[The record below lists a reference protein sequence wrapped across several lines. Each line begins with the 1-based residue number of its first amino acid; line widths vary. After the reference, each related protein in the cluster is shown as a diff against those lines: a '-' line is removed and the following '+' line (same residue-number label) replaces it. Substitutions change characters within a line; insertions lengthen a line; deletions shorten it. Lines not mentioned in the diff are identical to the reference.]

1 MGILKRNP
9 DKTLSPEMGYW
20 KYLLFEYFGA
30 YDDGSLETRLKALQ
44 VGWIIFSREG
54 KAAYEFVE
62 FHKNKRRVLG
72 DVLKYFY
79 VIVGLGG
86 FVLLLYVFNAPFF
99 FALLAFVPPIIIH
112 LLAYKPRL
120 KQNLRHVTYILE
132 NSQLFTQLIDLP
144 VGDEAALQAFM
155 ESLKVGNKVAGER
168 KNHTKAHEAFS
179 DDPISDFQMQLLEIS
194 KRENQFNKMPMR
206 EVIDYFSMLCCPACR
221 STIPQMTESD
231 FLLFLKGAFLSAGL
245 AHLIRLDRQEVGITQ
260 EIFHQFMRISTGKF
274 YDQKKGVKAKYVRLL
289 TDYFEGFEFEKIA
302 HNFRTNEEKRIP
314 NIRNQ
319 YKNEIQQIHRLHDE

>member
-20 KYLLFEYFGA
+20 KYLLCEYFGA
-30 YDDGSLETRLKALQ
+30 YDDGRIETRLKALQ
-44 VGWIIFSREG
+44 VGWMIFIREG

-72 DVLKYFY
+72 DVLKYLY

-132 NSQLFTQLIDLP
+132 NSQRFTQLINLP
-144 VGDEAALQAFM
+144 VDDENGLRAFI
-155 ESLKVGNKVAGER
+155 ESLRAGNKDAGER
-168 KNHTKAHEAFS
+168 KNDTAAHEAFS
-179 DDPISDFQMQLLEIS
+179 DDPISDFQVQLLEIS
-194 KRENQFNKMPMR
+194 KRENQFNQMPMR
-206 EVIDYFSMLCCPACR
+206 EVIDFFNVMCCPAC
-221 STIPQMTESD
+221 SKEVPQMSEAD
-231 FLLFLKGAFLSAGL
+231 FLLFLRSAFLL
-245 AHLIRLDRQEVGITQ
+245 HPMPKKIVLKNKKPVITRM
-260 EIFHQFMRISTGKF
+260 IFHQFMLTSYDKHHDKKDIS
-274 YDQKKGVKAKYVRLL
+274 KYAALL
-289 TDYFEGFEFEKIA
+289 CDHFEGFEFERTIR
-302 HNFRTNEEKRIP
+302 NFRTDDNQLLE
-314 NIRNQ
+314 NIRTD
-319 YKNEIQQIHRLHDE
+319 YKNHLHFLRYLQSS

>member
-44 VGWIIFSREG
+44 VGWMIFNREG

-72 DVLKYFY
+72 DVLKYLY

-86 FVLLLYVFNAPFF
+86 FVLLLYVFSAPFF

-120 KQNLRHVTYILE
+120 KQNLRHVTHILE
-132 NSQLFTQLIDLP
+132 NSQRFTQLINLP
-144 VGDEAALQAFM
+144 VDDENGLRAFI
-155 ESLKVGNKVAGER
+155 ESLRAGNKDAGER
-168 KNHTKAHEAFS
+168 KNDTAAHESFS
-179 DDPISDFQMQLLEIS
+179 DDSISDFQVQLLEIS
-194 KRENQFNKMPMR
+194 KRENQFNQMPMR
-206 EVIDYFSMLCCPACR
+206 EVIDFFNVMCCPAC
-221 STIPQMTESD
+221 SKEVPQMSEAD
-231 FLLFLKGAFLSAGL
+231 FLLFLRSAFLL
-245 AHLIRLDRQEVGITQ
+245 HPMPKKIVLKNKKPVITRM
-260 EIFHQFMRISTGKF
+260 IFHQFMLTS
-274 YDQKKGVKAKYVRLL
+274 YDKHHDKKDIPKYATLL
-289 TDYFEGFEFEKIA
+289 CDHFEGFEFEKTIR
-302 HNFRTNEEKRIP
+302 NFRTDDNQLLE
-314 NIRNQ
+314 NIRND
-319 YKNEIQQIHRLHDE
+319 YKSHLQFLRYLQSS